1 MKNRIAIAGSF
12 IFACFLVSCDNNKPA
27 SESSPDSNTINLAV
41 VGNER
46 CDVHK
51 IECKEEDIEMIV
63 MHGPSYPEEYWQAR
77 RSEGYIQAAKLIFPN
92 SKSFQPYAV
101 PGSSYAKEEGG
112 KMTRR
117 FYCPECREA
126 EKMWHADKH
135 KNSAEQAIPSRRKV
149 PF

>member
-12 IFACFLVSCDNNKPA
+12 IFAFFLASCDNNKRD
-27 SESSPDSNTINLAV
+27 SESSPDSNKVDLAV

-46 CDVHK
+46 CVVHK
-51 IECKEEDIEMIV
+51 IACKEEDIEIIV
-63 MHGPSYPEEYWQAR
+63 MHGPSYPEEYWKVR
-77 RSEGYIQAAKLIFPN
+77 RSEEYIQAAKLIFPN

-101 PGSSYAKEEGG
+101 PGSTYAKEEGG
-112 KMTRR
+112 KKTRR

-135 KNSAEQAIPSRRKV
+135 KNSAEQAATRNR
-149 PF
+149 